1 MQHATGL
8 FKKIG
13 RLNNPEEI
21 KRWREERKKK
31 YPTKEN
37 VEKKQAQMKERIK
50 RGEKMGMT
58 RERNMKNINKDMQ
71 KKGKL
76 HLSNRKNIGTLNN
89 RKRTLPQLHKKTPLA
104 KKICKIIPPMEENR
118 KLKPFMGIQ
127 DLLNE
132 DNIEEDLQDIE
143 SNDLIEDEEQ
153 NIPVEKGNQSEPTLC
168 GALTSLI
175 CNYGSSDEDDPEEKT
190 DKTCEKTDKISD
202 ENKRKVEEKDNTLK
216 PNNGVFKIFVKP
228 IEQLIDKNKIPQD
241 NVTDTSK
248 TDHNESEDDSGPEES
263 RIIKENVSANELQIS
278 NNKTR
283 KERSG
288 LANKQRLTRNSV
300 KLRKK
305 LPSTLL
311 EKLLHK
317 EIQHERNII
326 LQCVRYVIE
335 KKYFNEDS

>member
-1 MQHATGL
+1 ML
-8 FKKIG
+8 
-13 RLNNPEEI
+13 
-21 KRWREERKKK
+21 
-31 YPTKEN
+31 
-37 VEKKQAQMKERIK
+37 
-50 RGEKMGMT
+50 
-58 RERNMKNINKDMQ
+58 

-89 RKRTLPQLHKKTPLA
+89 RKRTLPELHKKAPLT

-118 KLKPFMGIQ
+118 KLKPFIGIQ

-132 DNIEEDLQDIE
+132 DNIEEDIQDIQ

-175 CNYGSSDEDDPEEKT
+175 CNYGSSDEDDSEEKT
-190 DKTCEKTDKISD
+190 NKTCEKTDKICD
-202 ENKRKVEEKDNTLK
+202 EKKTKVEEKYNSLK

-228 IEQLIDKNKIPQD
+228 IEQLIDMNKLSQD

-263 RIIKENVSANELQIS
+263 RIVKENISANDVQTS

-288 LANKQRLTRNSV
+288 LANKQRLTRISV

-317 EIQHERNII
+317 EIQHERNVI

-335 KKYFNEDS
+335 KKYFNNDS